1 MKCLDAEKKTGIEIF
16 FTPMRGIGGKIRTV
30 PEDFIVKEVSI
41 YPLKKEKGRF
51 TIAEITAINWETN
64 GLVKEFSKRLH
75 ISRKRIGFA
84 GTKDKRAK
92 NTRLMSFHNI
102 SEDDLFKVKIKDVTI
117 ENIYRSDQPVKIGCL
132 IGNKF
137 EIIIRNVS
145 EDVRSEPI
153 QDIISFIDKNGGF
166 PNFYG
171 IQRFGIIRPI
181 THVVGRYIVFNDF
194 EKAVMSYIANPIEEE
209 DEDTYNLRDR
219 LEKTYDFSEALKS
232 YPNHLNF
239 EKAML
244 NKLVIDPE
252 DFVGA
257 LKELPKNL
265 LTMFIYAYQS
275 YLFNRIISERIKQKL
290 PLNKAIVGD
299 VVFPIIK
306 GVIDKTA
313 IIITEGNIE
322 KANKQILRGHAFV
335 SGLLIGS
342 DSVFSEGKMGV
353 IEHNII
359 DCEGMDTRDFII
371 PEIPYISS
379 SGSRRSL
386 LSSVKNLQYE
396 LNNDDLNDGKL
407 ALTLKFELKKGC
419 YATSL
424 LREFMKSD
432 DIRNY

>member
-102 SEDDLFKVKIKDVTI
+102 SEDDLFKVKIKDVAI

-322 KANKQILRGHAFV
+322 KANKQILREHAFV